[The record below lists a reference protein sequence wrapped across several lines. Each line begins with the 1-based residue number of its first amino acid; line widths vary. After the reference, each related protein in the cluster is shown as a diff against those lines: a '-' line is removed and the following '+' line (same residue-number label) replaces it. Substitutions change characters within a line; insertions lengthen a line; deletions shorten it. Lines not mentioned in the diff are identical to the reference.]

1 MIIRNIYG
9 EEGVGKS
16 TVCLKFLKCLLAL
29 NAKVNTYNTF
39 EWGDFKA
46 MLTLADTRIAIY
58 SAGDEKGHLMDAI
71 DFGREVCCDY
81 LICCERKNIHWREVI
96 EGLNENELHNCITLE
111 NAIDPNEREI
121 KQNELVVN
129 LLNLILNKAENED

>member
-1 MIIRNIYG
+1 MIIRIIYG

-29 NAKVNTYNTF
+29 NAKMNTYNTF

-71 DFGREVCCDY
+71 DFGRELNCDY
-81 LICCERKNIHWREVI
+81 LICCERKNIHWKVAI
-96 EGLNENELHNCITLE
+96 EGLTENETYDWITLKSF
-111 NAIDPNEREI
+111 DDSNEREI
-121 KQNELVVN
+121 SQNHLVFY
-129 LLNLILNKAENED
+129 LLNLILNNAEK